1 MLLSRLTLFWKI
13 SIPAFILFFFM
24 MALTALNLNE
34 LWRSMHEERVTGLK
48 HIIQSAT
55 STVTEIQKQ
64 EQAGLLS
71 REEAQEQ
78 AKSAMDKM
86 RYDDG
91 VGYVF
96 AFNTSGINLVHP
108 NKSLL
113 GTNMLH
119 VQDARGNYI
128 LRDLITLAE
137 QGGGLYTYLWDKPG
151 GSEQLEKVSW
161 VKAIPEWQWILGTGI
176 YTDDLKAAFHVHVA
190 KTVGLTIFAFACAGL
205 VSYLVI
211 RSISQPMGKLIGNM
225 GQLASGEGNIEIKG
239 LDRKDEVGRMARAI
253 QVFVA
258 NEEDRKRLQE
268 QLEKSV
274 HEVQFNR
281 DLLINAVNAI
291 NDGVI
296 FFDESDHLILAN
308 RLMLELYPSLQ
319 DHIDQ
324 NSNVTKLGIDEI
336 ISPSSTGKKK
346 SKLPRSFS
354 CEKELD
360 NGNWYRI
367 EKSRTLDGGSIAV
380 FSDIS
385 AYKKQNVK
393 LQGQTSE
400 LVKLLQKE
408 MALAETQREFVTMA
422 SHEFKTPLTIINGNI
437 RRIEKRVE
445 ELTPERL
452 LERTGKIQN
461 AVQRMQFLIERFMS
475 FSSDEIDGIKIQA
488 KPINLRNS
496 LTQLCRGYCEA
507 EEDAV
512 IHCNADNLPTEILA
526 DEVLL
531 DQCLSNVILNA
542 VKYSDP
548 QTPVTVDGHVN
559 DKHII
564 INVRDQGVGIADE
577 ELPNIFKRYFR
588 ASSGLSRPGT
598 GIGLHFAKMVLDEH
612 GGDIKV
618 ESTLGEGSCFSIR
631 LPASL
636 ADVHENNKAKLAK
649 KVS

>member
-24 MALTALNLNE
+24 MALTALNLSE
-34 LWRSMHEERVTGLK
+34 LWRTMQEERVTGLK
-48 HIIQSAT
+48 HIIQSAKT
-55 STVTEIQKQ
+55 AVTVVQKQ
-64 EQAGLLS
+64 EQAGLFS
-71 REEAQEQ
+71 REEAQTRAKAALEQ
-78 AKSAMDKM
+78 I

-96 AFNTSGINLVHP
+96 VFHKDGTNLVHP
-108 NKSLL
+108 NKNLQ
-113 GTNMLH
+113 GTNLLH
-119 VQDARGNYI
+119 IKDSRGNYI
-128 LRDLITLAE
+128 TRDLIALSE
-137 QGGGLYTYLWDKPG
+137 QGGGRYTYLWEKPG
-151 GSEQLEKVSW
+151 GGDPLEKISW
-161 VKAIPEWQWILGTGI
+161 VQAIPEWHWVLGTGI
-176 YTDDLKAAFHVHVA
+176 YTDDLKAAFHVHAA
-190 KTVGLTIFAFACAGL
+190 KTIGLTIFAFAFAGL

-211 RSISQPMGKLIGNM
+211 QSISHPMGKLISNM
-225 GQLASGEGNIEIKG
+225 GQLASGESDIKIEG
-239 LDRKDEVGRMARAI
+239 LKRQDEVGRMARAI
-253 QVFVA
+253 KVFIA
-258 NEEDRKRLQE
+258 NEQDRK
-268 QLEKSV
+268 QLETKLQQSMY
-274 HEVQFNR
+274 EVQFNR

-296 FFDESDHLILAN
+296 IFDESDRLILAN
-308 RLMLELYPSLQ
+308 SLMLKLYPSLS
-319 DHIDQ
+319 DHLAQ
-324 NSNVTKLGIDEI
+324 NSSAADLGIEEVA
-336 ISPSSTGKKK
+336 PPCFTCKKN
-346 SKLPRSFS
+346 SKMSRSCS

-408 MALAETQREFVTMA
+408 MALAETQREFVSMA

-437 RRIEKRVE
+437 RRIEKRVQ

-452 LERTGKIQN
+452 LERTGNIQN

-475 FSSDEIDGIKIQA
+475 FSSNEIEGVKVQA
-488 KPINLRNS
+488 KPINLQHS

-512 IHCNADNLPTEILA
+512 IHCNADNLPNEILA

-542 VKYSDP
+542 VKYSEP
-548 QTPVTVDGHVN
+548 RSPVIVDGHVN

-564 INVRDQGVGIADE
+564 INVRDQGVGIAED

-636 ADVHENNKAKLAK
+636 ADVHDNGSSNLAK
-649 KVS
+649 KAS

>member
-1 MLLSRLTLFWKI
+1 
-13 SIPAFILFFFM
+13 
-24 MALTALNLNE
+24 
-34 LWRSMHEERVTGLK
+34 
-48 HIIQSAT
+48 
-55 STVTEIQKQ
+55 
-64 EQAGLLS
+64 
-71 REEAQEQ
+71 
-78 AKSAMDKM
+78 
-86 RYDDG
+86 
-91 VGYVF
+91 
-96 AFNTSGINLVHP
+96 
-108 NKSLL
+108 
-113 GTNMLH
+113 
-119 VQDARGNYI
+119 
-128 LRDLITLAE
+128 
-137 QGGGLYTYLWDKPG
+137 
-151 GSEQLEKVSW
+151 
-161 VKAIPEWQWILGTGI
+161 
-176 YTDDLKAAFHVHVA
+176 
-190 KTVGLTIFAFACAGL
+190 
-205 VSYLVI
+205 
-211 RSISQPMGKLIGNM
+211 M

-296 FFDESDHLILAN
+296 IFDESDHLILAN